1 MLVLTRREGEK
12 IKVGEMITI
21 TVVRVVG
28 TDRVRIGIE
37 APNDVPI
44 DRLEIAE
51 AKKSGFSNL
60 PNRSENRIQ
69 SNFQRSD
76 SRRLGTARR

>member
-28 TDRVRIGIE
+28 TDKVRIGIE
-37 APNDVPI
+37 APHDVPI

-51 AKKSGFSNL
+51 AKKHGFVDPL
-60 PNRSENRIQ
+60 KKHQ
-69 SNFQRSD
+69 H
-76 SRRLGTARR
+76 SRFSRVGY